1 MFNKVKITPM
11 RGAGDA
17 VQGRFFVLK
26 ETLSTIKIK
35 NLRGIALQRKGI
47 MPLMRPAAGG
57 ESCCAVC
64 TVNAGAYFTGMISSQ

>member
-35 NLRGIALQRKGI
+35 NLRGIALRRKGI

-64 TVNAGAYFTGMISSQ
+64 TVNAGAYFAGMISSQ